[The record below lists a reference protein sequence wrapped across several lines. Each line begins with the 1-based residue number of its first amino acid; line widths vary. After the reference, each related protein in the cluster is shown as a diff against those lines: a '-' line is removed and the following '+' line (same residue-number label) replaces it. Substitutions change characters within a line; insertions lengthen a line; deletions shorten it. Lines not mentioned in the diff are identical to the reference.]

1 MTESMLAR
9 LIRPLR
15 QRIALM
21 LRRAVIAAVI
31 DENPVQVM
39 KLDLFHGETREGIE
53 RIQEYGFNS
62 VPPEGGQVLVAFLD
76 GECGHGVVVGTDDR
90 RYRPRKS
97 DPGDTM
103 LYTDR
108 DKDDEHRIYLGS
120 KERFIHIRG
129 NDITIHVDNAAKVQC
144 KTALVEA
151 EDSVTV
157 NAGGNVDVTCQAAT
171 VKANNDIT
179 LDPSGKT
186 LVKSDLE
193 CTGNIRCYGDIT
205 DLTHGSG
212 LSMSRMRA
220 IYNSHNHKENNEGG
234 PGPTDSPLQ
243 KM

>member
-1 MTESMLAR
+1 MNESILAR

-15 QRIALM
+15 QRVALM
-21 LRRAVIAAVI
+21 LRRAVIAVVI
-31 DENPVQVM
+31 DDHPVQVM
-39 KLDLFHGETREGIE
+39 KLDMFHGETREGVE
-53 RIQEYGFNS
+53 RLQEYGFNS

-76 GECGHGVVVGTDDR
+76 GECGHGVVIATDDR
-90 RYRPRKS
+90 RYRPRGS

-120 KERFIHIRG
+120 KERFILIRG

-144 KTALVEA
+144 KTALIEA

-157 NAGGNVDVTCQAAT
+157 KAGGDVDVTCQAAT
-171 VKANNDIT
+171 VNADNDIT
-179 LDPSGKT
+179 LDPGGKT

-193 CTGNIRCYGDIT
+193 CTGEIRCHGDVT
-205 DLTHGSG
+205 DLSRGGG
-212 LSMSRMRA
+212 LSMSRMRE
-220 IYNSHNHKENNEGG
+220 IYNIHDHIETNEGG
-234 PGPTDSPLQ
+234 PGPTKPPNQ